1 MVKDFQNVIFIA
13 YYNFIIHFQTVYGQS
28 FLSWSHYLILLQVD
42 DSDAR
47 NCYEKEAVDQSWS
60 VRTLHRNVST

>member
-1 MVKDFQNVIFIA
+1 MSL
-13 YYNFIIHFQTVYGQS
+13 YNFLSFYKSYPNIFQTVYGQS
-28 FLSWSHYLILLQVD
+28 FLCWSHYLILLQVD